1 MLKALMLDVVGLS
14 APLALVLLPAP
25 LTLTLVLPVVKV
37 D

>member
-1 MLKALMLDVVGLS
+1 MLAALMLDVVGLS

-25 LTLTLVLPVVKV
+25 LKLMLVLPVVKV